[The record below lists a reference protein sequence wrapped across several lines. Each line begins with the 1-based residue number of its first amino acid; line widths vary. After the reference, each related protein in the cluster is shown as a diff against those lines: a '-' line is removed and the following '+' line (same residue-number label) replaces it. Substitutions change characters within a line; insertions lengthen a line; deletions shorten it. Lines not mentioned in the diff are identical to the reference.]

1 MNQREKLKAQ
11 LDLIQEMKNQF
22 PKDVFI
28 PQGED
33 YASVQMERNDKL
45 ELRVYADFNQS
56 KFEDDIDRQVDLFF
70 SEFIYTLEKDLD
82 SAIEEEESASFLNSS
97 PVNES
102 TIDEL
107 MNSIKTQLVNSIKK

>member
-33 YASVQMERNDKL
+33 YASVQMERNIEKWHMGFNGHIITYPL
-45 ELRVYADFNQS
+45 ELS
-56 KFEDDIDRQVDLFF
+56 
-70 SEFIYTLEKDLD
+70 
-82 SAIEEEESASFLNSS
+82 
-97 PVNES
+97 
-102 TIDEL
+102 
-107 MNSIKTQLVNSIKK
+107 